1 MLTCRVVSNRESSK
15 YWHMRASNYLQ
26 GSLHGEALACVDLAI
41 RACSKQSLGLL
52 GRYYYLRGKIL
63 QVSHTPRTGTACAHA
78 HHAAHAHFAYRTH
91 TCAD

>member
-1 MLTCRVVSNRESSK
+1 MVNNRESSK

-63 QVSHTPRTGTACAHA
+63 QVTHARTHTPHRHRVRTHA
-78 HHAAHAHFAYRTH
+78 PPHTHTHIAYRTH
-91 TCAD
+91 TRAD

>member
-1 MLTCRVVSNRESSK
+1 M
-15 YWHMRASNYLQ
+15 Q

-63 QVSHTPRTGTACAHA
+63 QVLHA
-78 HHAAHAHFAYRTH
+78 HTCTRHTRTLHTHTHTHTAHTHTHYRTTHAHIAYRTH
-91 TCAD
+91 TCSLNFL